1 MEDTLFA
8 LEACGA
14 DRQLHLWST
23 YFAHYLLTAATQTL
37 YLLAWCYEG
46 IKCDWMVTLNLN

>member
-23 YFAHYLLTAATQTL
+23 YFAHYQPTAATQTL
-37 YLLAWCYEG
+37 YLLAWRYEG
-46 IKCDWMVTLNLN
+46 IDVTGW